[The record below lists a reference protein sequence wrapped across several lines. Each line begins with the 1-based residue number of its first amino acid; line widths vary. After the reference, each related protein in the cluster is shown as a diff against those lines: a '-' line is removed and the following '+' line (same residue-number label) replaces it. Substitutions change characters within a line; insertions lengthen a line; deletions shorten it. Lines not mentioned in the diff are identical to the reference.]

1 MSKYISRKTDKFPEQ
16 KIPNNLCRY
25 YILKEVKPNCLLL
38 TGGLPPGTLFQRV
51 RYGNEEGTG
60 LNGLRWLSV
69 ERVGFRHSAQ
79 WGFEIVMW
87 SPIKYKRTFLAS
99 ECVV

>member
-1 MSKYISRKTDKFPEQ
+1 MQ
-16 KIPNNLCRY
+16 
-25 YILKEVKPNCLLL
+25 ILHPQGVKPNCPLL
-38 TGGLPPGTLFQRV
+38 TGGLPPVTLFQRV
-51 RYGNEEGTG
+51 RYGNEEGAG
-60 LNGLRWLSV
+60 LNGLRRLSV

-79 WGFEIVMW
+79 WGFEIAMW